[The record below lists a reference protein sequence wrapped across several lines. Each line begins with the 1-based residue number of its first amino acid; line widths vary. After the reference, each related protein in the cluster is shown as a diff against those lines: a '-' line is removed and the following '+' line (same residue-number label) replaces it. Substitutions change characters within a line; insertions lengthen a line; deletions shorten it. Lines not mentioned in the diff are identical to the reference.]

1 MCLSAWVSYGRSYQQ
16 CLQSIRLS
24 NKTETSITLCGKV
37 QPPPASYGSDLK
49 GWAIWT
55 KVFLSQILEE
65 GKVHPRQ
72 KFYSPNFSPGPPTNF
87 APKKNAVSF
96 LNKMFGLRGSLCAP
110 NAPHC
115 RQAAIFG
122 AEPGWLRGPGPYLDA
137 DITGMAT
144 RQPLGGSVGAN
155 LSLLDEQDFLKMG
168 MWYYLIESSN
178 PCPCEF
184 LVRMKWT
191 PQ

>member
-1 MCLSAWVSYGRSYQQ
+1 MWKGPATTSFLWQWSK
-16 CLQSIRLS
+16 RLS
-24 NKTETSITLCGKV
+24 YLDKSISVTDPGGGEGTPTPKIL
-37 QPPPASYGSDLK
+37 L
-49 GWAIWT
+49 T
-55 KVFLSQILEE
+55 KL
-65 GKVHPRQ
+65 
-72 KFYSPNFSPGPPTNF
+72 FSRPLTNF

-144 RQPLGGSVGAN
+144 RQPLGGAVGAN
-155 LSLLDEQDFLKMG
+155 FSLFSLNWGCDWVVKPMSMWVSGAHEMNSPIKLELSGIFLLLAG
-168 MWYYLIESSN
+168 I
-178 PCPCEF
+178 
-184 LVRMKWT
+184 WT
-191 PQ
+191 SVPQVIHNSGWQPFSQVIL